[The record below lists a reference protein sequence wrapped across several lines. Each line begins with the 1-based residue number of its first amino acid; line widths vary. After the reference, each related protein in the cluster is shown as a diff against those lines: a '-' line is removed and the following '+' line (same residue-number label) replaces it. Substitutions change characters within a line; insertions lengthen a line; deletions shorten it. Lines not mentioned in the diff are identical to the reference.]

1 MGKKT
6 QIACWAYPDL
16 LENVDAKREE
26 LSSELGFI
34 PTRSDIM
41 RAALENYLEMDVTAY
56 DKDTS
61 ARSIAQRKRWARER
75 GEE

>member
-6 QIACWAYPDL
+6 QIACWTYPDL
-16 LENVDAKREE
+16 LENVDSKREE

-41 RAALENYLEMDVTAY
+41 RAALENYLDMDVTAY

>member
-16 LENVDAKREE
+16 LENVDSKREE

-41 RAALENYLEMDVTAY
+41 RAALENYLDMDVTAY